1 MSAMDNRGRL
11 GLLALA
17 ALFLVAV
24 VLSNLSLRGIRL
36 DLTENRLY
44 TLSEGTYSV
53 LGRIPET
60 INLYFFFSERGTTD
74 IPQLRTY
81 ADRVREMLEEFEEN
95 SDGRLNI
102 RFVDPLPFSEDE
114 DRASEFGLQGVDLRA
129 GGDPVFMGIAGT
141 NSIGDEEIISF
152 LDPTKESFLE
162 YELAK
167 LIYSLSV
174 TEKPVIGL
182 LTPLQMTAGFDPAT
196 QQLTQPWVAT
206 QQVQQL
212 FELRSLPAGT
222 DRIDE
227 DIDVLMVV
235 HPKNLADT
243 TLYAIDQ
250 FIMRGGR
257 ALLFVDPYAQADS
270 QPPVVPGMTQPGGGA
285 SDLNRLLAPWGIT
298 IPPGEVIG
306 DDRYALSVTGFGGRP
321 VRFLP
326 LLGITQGSIDP
337 DDVITAGTQ
346 NLNLGFSGYI
356 SAAEEAAVEVTP
368 LIQSSDL
375 AGILAADELAFVQ
388 NPETLRNGFSPT
400 GETYVL
406 AARLQGEVPSAFPDG
421 PPPLPDS
428 GATVESGSHLSASDG
443 PINVV
448 LVADTDI
455 LTDRLWVQI
464 QNFLGQQ
471 LATAFAGNGDF
482 LINALDNLTGS
493 NDLISIRGR
502 AAYTR
507 PFTRVQDLRRDAE
520 DKFRVTEQRLQ
531 QELNELEAA
540 LSELQSQRV
549 DGGTLLMNSE
559 QEAELDRFQ
568 EQRLRIRKEIR
579 QVQRELDK
587 SIEDLGMRLKAFNIF
602 LIPVLFVGFGL
613 ALGFLRRGRAS

>member
-1 MSAMDNRGRL
+1 MDTRGRL
-11 GLLALA
+11 GLIALT

-24 VLSNLSLRGIRL
+24 VLSNFSLRGIRL

-44 TLSEGTYSV
+44 TLSEGTYAV
-53 LGRIPET
+53 LERIPET

-81 ADRVREMLEEFEEN
+81 ADRVREMLEEFAEN
-95 SDGRLNI
+95 SDGRLNV

-114 DRASEFGLQGVDLRA
+114 DRASEFGLQSVDLRA
-129 GGDPVFMGIAGT
+129 GSDPVFMGIAGT
-141 NSIGDEEIISF
+141 NSIGDEEVISF
-152 LDPTKESFLE
+152 LDPSKEAFLE

-167 LIYSLSV
+167 LIYTLSV

-196 QQLTQPWVAT
+196 QQLSQPWAT
-206 QQVQQL
+206 TKQVQQL

-222 DRIDE
+222 DSIDE
-227 DIDVLMVV
+227 DVDVLMVV
-235 HPKNLADT
+235 HPKDLGEG

-270 QPPVVPGMTQPGGGA
+270 TPPAVPGMTQPGGGA
-285 SDLNRLLAPWGIT
+285 SDLNRLLAPWGVT

-321 VRFLP
+321 MRFLP
-326 LLGITQGSIDP
+326 LLGITQASIDP
-337 DDVITAGTQ
+337 DDVITAGTK

-356 SAAEEAAVEVTP
+356 DVADGASAQVTP

-375 AGILAADELAFVQ
+375 AGILAAEELAFVQ
-388 NPETLRNGFSPT
+388 DPDTLRNMFNPT
-400 GETYVL
+400 GEIYVL
-406 AARLQGEVPSAFPDG
+406 AARLQGEVPSAFADG
-421 PPPLPDS
+421 PPPLPNS
-428 GATVESGSHLSASDG
+428 GATVESSAHLAASDG

-455 LTDRLWVQI
+455 LTDRLWVQV

-471 LATAFAGNGDF
+471 LASAFAGNGDF
-482 LINALDNLTGS
+482 LVNALDNLTGS

-520 DKFRVTEQRLQ
+520 DKFRLTEQRLQ
-531 QELNELEAA
+531 QELNELETA
-540 LSELQSQRV
+540 LSELQAQRA
-549 DGGTLLMNSE
+549 DGGSVLMSPE

-568 EQRLRIRKEIR
+568 EQRLRIRKDLR

-587 SIEDLGMRLKAFNIF
+587 SIEDLGMRLKLINIF
-602 LIPVLFVGFGL
+602 FIPVLFAGFGL
-613 ALGFLRRGRAS
+613 ALVLLRRRSS